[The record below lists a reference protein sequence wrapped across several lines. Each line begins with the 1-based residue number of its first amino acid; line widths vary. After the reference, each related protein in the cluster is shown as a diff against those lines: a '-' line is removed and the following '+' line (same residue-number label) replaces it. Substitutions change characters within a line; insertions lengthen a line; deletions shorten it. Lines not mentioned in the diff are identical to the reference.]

1 MRLLPFLL
9 ILTYIF
15 TTYSRRPFSRPMPWS
30 KGEKCSKKVTNLC
43 KNIPRIKKCMSKGN
57 DCENL
62 NKKEPKR
69 NTKKKAYCRN
79 VRCVQ
84 SGRNSF
90 SWCLSYLIFFLKLKN
105 VAAPWTMLQCVIN
118 KETTMTTLSVLCA
131 IVARQRK
138 SLPLVILG

>member
-1 MRLLPFLL
+1 
-9 ILTYIF
+9 
-15 TTYSRRPFSRPMPWS
+15 MPWS

-84 SGRNSF
+84 SVEECSCPMYHDPVCDKQGNYYDNIECAVCNSGKTVEEF
-90 SWCLSYLIFFLKLKN
+90 SSCNLG
-105 VAAPWTMLQCVIN
+105 VGVIGT
-118 KETTMTTLSVLCA
+118 EG
-131 IVARQRK
+131 
-138 SLPLVILG
+138 PLF